1 MFEYV
6 NPGFILISA
15 IIIVLTLL
23 MIIYKIGEA
32 QSHDT
37 KVKLPLALIF
47 ASVFMI
53 GMIIVDGLETKQTIA
68 ENKKAFTEGTEL
80 VCSTLTTSYLVSK
93 HSGWRLTGINVT
105 NNNIVLDLRYCKQQ

>member
-15 IIIVLTLL
+15 VMSTLTLL
-23 MIIYKIGEA
+23 MIIYEVGEA

-37 KVKLPLALIF
+37 KVKLPLALIL
-47 ASVFMI
+47 ASVFVI
-53 GMIIVDGLETKQTIA
+53 AITIDNGFETQQTIA
-68 ENKKAFTEGTEL
+68 KNKKAFTEGTEL

>member
-15 IIIVLTLL
+15 VITAATLF
-23 MIIYKIGEA
+23 MIIYQAGEA
-32 QSHDT
+32 LTHGT
-37 KVKLPLALIF
+37 KVKLPLVLIF

-53 GMIIVDGLETKQTIA
+53 GMTIVDRFETKQTIA
-68 ENKKAFTEGTEL
+68 ENKKAFTEGREL
-80 VCSTLTTSYLVSK
+80 VCSTLTTRYLVSK
-93 HSGWRLTGINVT
+93 HLGWRLTGINIT